1 MEQILLSTTTAIF
14 YFAGRYQDA
23 DFDFIVRLF
32 RQSTTIPR
40 ISLRLYSGDSVD
52 VNFVIRMLA
61 ALADNKSVLE
71 LSLFLSDDYEPD
83 MQRAIEENALNI
95 LKRNKVIEVMHLNV
109 ANIFDNGDSE
119 LLQEAFSQNQVLSEY
134 NGLKRDTDIIK
145 LRNLE
150 ASRVLEYARIIGH
163 GKITQSTTLPAEV
176 LRMIICECAAS
187 DDWDQEQL
195 VTIIRCAYNRQTL
208 GKLVDKNIKFSRN
221 ALYVM
226 SRRAMS
232 II

>member
-1 MEQILLSTTTAIF
+1 MEQILLSTTTASF
-14 YFAGRYQDA
+14 YFAGCYQDA

-40 ISLRLYSGDSVD
+40 ISLRLYGGDTVD
-52 VNFVIRMLA
+52 GNFVIRLLE
-61 ALADNKSVLE
+61 ALADNKSILE
-71 LSLFLSDDYEPD
+71 LNLFLFDDYEPD

-95 LKRNKVIEVMHLNV
+95 LKRNKVIEVMHLSMLNLF
-109 ANIFDNGDSE
+109 ADSNSE
-119 LLQEAFSQNQVLSEY
+119 LLREAFSQNQALSEY

-145 LRNLE
+145 RRNLE
-150 ASRVLEYARIIGH
+150 ASRVLEYARILGLS
-163 GKITQSTTLPAEV
+163 KITQSTKLPAEV

-195 VTIIRCAYNRQTL
+195 ITIIRCAYNRRTL